1 MSVYI
6 HSFTKLS
13 RPLHLLPLPLSSPL
27 LHTSMSP
34 TILIYTYVQ
43 VMWSLESLSHTVRGK
58 ENHMTIMGNNIEI
71 PFKTLKVESLSDS
84 IVVLR

>member
-1 MSVYI
+1 
-6 HSFTKLS
+6 
-13 RPLHLLPLPLSSPL
+13 
-27 LHTSMSP
+27 
-34 TILIYTYVQ
+34 
-43 VMWSLESLSHTVRGK
+43 MWSLESLSHTVRGK